1 MTVKC
6 KMLITT
12 NIVEGHDGGS
22 SDGGDVFTLSVGRKE
37 FVSGGVLGVFP
48 HCVLGVMR
56 GRLPWTDYITQPS
69 SLSPS
74 LSSQFAKYKL

>member
-1 MTVKC
+1 MKC

-37 FVSGGVLGVFP
+37 LVSGLRTGV
-48 HCVLGVMR
+48 CS
-56 GRLPWTDYITQPS
+56 ITVGNERETP
-69 SLSPS
+69 LD
-74 LSSQFAKYKL
+74 